1 MNKFRFVIAFFA
13 LSVCSGSFSQGR
25 GVLSLEECVNIALEH
40 NYGLRIVRN
49 QEEILKNNNTLG
61 NAGYLPVLDA
71 AVGYDGEL
79 VNTDSESS
87 SGQKTSHNGVY
98 NDGFDAGLD
107 LNWTIFNGFKI
118 RATRDKLELLQKQGE
133 LQTMI
138 VVENLV
144 GDITSEY
151 NNLIYQNLKLKS
163 LKYSIDLSQER
174 VRVVEA
180 RYQTGA
186 SSNLELQQAKVDL
199 NTDNYN
205 YLKQQEKV
213 IASRIAL
220 NKLLAADNTA
230 DLYAPVNLADTAIV
244 LREIDGLNVMLE
256 RMYNYNTELKLA
268 ANEIGVLEKERL
280 AVRSQ
285 NLPYLKFKAGY
296 GYNQRRY
303 EVSNTKKNETLGLNY
318 GLTLGMN
325 LFNGLNTKREL
336 HNAQLSIENS
346 KLEAESKLLN
356 LKEVFFNLYLL
367 YENNEKILNMEK
379 ENLVV
384 SKEYFERSMDK
395 YKLGALSGIEL
406 REAQQNLLN
415 AESRYLS
422 AEYEIKLCEI
432 SLRLLCG
439 EYSELFY
446 RDNKESQEESK

>member
-1 MNKFRFVIAFFA
+1 MNKFRLVIAFFA
-13 LSVCSGSFSQGR
+13 LSVCAGSFSQGQ

-87 SGQKTSHNGVY
+87 GGQKTSHNGVY

-118 RATRDKLELLQKQGE
+118 KATREKLELLQKQGE
-133 LQTMI
+133 LQTI
-138 VVENLV
+138 IAVENLV
-144 GDITSEY
+144 GDIISEY

-220 NKLLAADNTA
+220 NKLLAADNSA

-244 LREIDGLNVMLE
+244 LHKIDSLNVMLE
-256 RMYNYNTELKLA
+256 KLYEYNTELKLA
-268 ANEIGVLEKERL
+268 ANEIGVLEKERI

-336 HNAQLSIENS
+336 RNAQLSIENS

-356 LKEVFFNLYLL
+356 LKEAFFNLYLL

-415 AESRYLS
+415 AESRYLT
-422 AEYEIKLCEI
+422 AEYEIKLCEV

-439 EYSELFY
+439 EFSELFR
-446 RDNKESQEESK
+446 RDNKSAE

>member
-1 MNKFRFVIAFFA
+1 MNKFRLVIAFFA
-13 LSVCSGSFSQGR
+13 LSVCAGSFSQGQ

-71 AVGYDGEL
+71 AVAYDGEL

-87 SGQKTSHNGVY
+87 GGQKTSHNGVY
-98 NDGFDAGLD
+98 NGGFDAGLD

-118 RATRDKLELLQKQGE
+118 KATKEKLELLQKQGE
-133 LQTMI
+133 LQTI
-138 VVENLV
+138 IAVENLV
-144 GDITSEY
+144 GDIISEY

-220 NKLLAADNTA
+220 NKLLAADNSA

-244 LREIDGLNVMLE
+244 LHKIDSLNVMLE
-256 RMYNYNTELKLA
+256 KLYEYNTELKLA
-268 ANEIGVLEKERL
+268 ANEIGVLEKERV

-336 HNAQLSIENS
+336 RNAQLSIENS

-356 LKEVFFNLYLL
+356 LKEAFFNLYLL

-415 AESRYLS
+415 AESRYLT
-422 AEYEIKLCEI
+422 AEYEIKLCEV

-439 EYSELFY
+439 EFSELFR
-446 RDNKESQEESK
+446 RDNKSAE

>member
-1 MNKFRFVIAFFA
+1 MNKFRLVIAFFA
-13 LSVCSGSFSQGR
+13 LSVCAGSFSQGQ

-71 AVGYDGEL
+71 AVAYDGEL

-87 SGQKTSHNGVY
+87 GGQKTSHNGVY

-118 RATRDKLELLQKQGE
+118 KATKEKLELLQKQGE
-133 LQTMI
+133 LQTI
-138 VVENLV
+138 IAVENLV
-144 GDITSEY
+144 GDIISEY

-220 NKLLAADNTA
+220 NKLLAADNSA

-244 LREIDGLNVMLE
+244 LHKIDSLNVMLE
-256 RMYNYNTELKLA
+256 KLYEYNTELKLA
-268 ANEIGVLEKERL
+268 ANEIGVLEKERV

-336 HNAQLSIENS
+336 RNAQLSIENS

-356 LKEVFFNLYLL
+356 LKEAFFNLYLL

-415 AESRYLS
+415 AESRYLT
-422 AEYEIKLCEI
+422 AEYEIKLCEV

-439 EYSELFY
+439 EFSELFR
-446 RDNKESQEESK
+446 RDNKSAE

>member
-1 MNKFRFVIAFFA
+1 MNKFRLVIAFFA
-13 LSVCSGSFSQGR
+13 LSVCAGSFSQGQ

-71 AVGYDGEL
+71 AVAYDGEL

-87 SGQKTSHNGVY
+87 GGQKTSHNGVY

-118 RATRDKLELLQKQGE
+118 KATKEKLELLQKQGE
-133 LQTMI
+133 LQTI
-138 VVENLV
+138 IAVENLV
-144 GDITSEY
+144 GDIISEY

-220 NKLLAADNTA
+220 NKLLAADNSA

-244 LREIDGLNVMLE
+244 LHKIDSLNVMLE
-256 RMYNYNTELKLA
+256 KLYEYNTELKLA
-268 ANEIGVLEKERL
+268 ANEIGVLEKERV

-303 EVSNTKKNETLGLNY
+303 EVGNTKKNETLGLNY

-336 HNAQLSIENS
+336 RNAQLSIENS

-356 LKEVFFNLYLL
+356 LKEAFFNLYLL

-415 AESRYLS
+415 AESRYLT
-422 AEYEIKLCEI
+422 AEYEIKLCEV

-439 EYSELFY
+439 EFSELFR
-446 RDNKESQEESK
+446 RDNKSAE

>member
-1 MNKFRFVIAFFA
+1 MNKFRLVIAFFA
-13 LSVCSGSFSQGR
+13 LSVCAGSFSQGQ

-87 SGQKTSHNGVY
+87 GGQKTSHNGVY
-98 NDGFDAGLD
+98 NGGFDAGLD

-118 RATRDKLELLQKQGE
+118 KATKEKLELLQKQGE
-133 LQTMI
+133 LQTI
-138 VVENLV
+138 IAVENLV
-144 GDITSEY
+144 GDIISEY

-220 NKLLAADNTA
+220 NKLLAADNSA

-244 LREIDGLNVMLE
+244 LHKIDSLNVMLE
-256 RMYNYNTELKLA
+256 KLYEYNTELKLA
-268 ANEIGVLEKERL
+268 ANEIGVLEKERV

-336 HNAQLSIENS
+336 RNAQLSIENS

-356 LKEVFFNLYLL
+356 LKEAFFNLYLL

-415 AESRYLS
+415 AESRYLT
-422 AEYEIKLCEI
+422 AEYEIKLCEV

-439 EYSELFY
+439 EFSELFR
-446 RDNKESQEESK
+446 RDNKSAE

>member
-1 MNKFRFVIAFFA
+1 MNKFRLVIAFFA
-13 LSVCSGSFSQGR
+13 LSVCAGSFSQGQ

-71 AVGYDGEL
+71 AVAYDGEL

-87 SGQKTSHNGVY
+87 GGQKTSHNGVY

-118 RATRDKLELLQKQGE
+118 KATKEKLELLQKQGE
-133 LQTMI
+133 LQTI
-138 VVENLV
+138 IAVENLV
-144 GDITSEY
+144 GDIISEY

-220 NKLLAADNTA
+220 NKLLAADNSA

-244 LREIDGLNVMLE
+244 LHKIDSLNVMLE
-256 RMYNYNTELKLA
+256 KLYEYNTELKLA
-268 ANEIGVLEKERL
+268 ANEIGVLEKERV

-336 HNAQLSIENS
+336 RNVQLSIENS

-356 LKEVFFNLYLL
+356 LKEAFFNLYLL

-415 AESRYLS
+415 AESRYLT
-422 AEYEIKLCEI
+422 AEYEIKLCEV

-439 EYSELFY
+439 EFSELFR
-446 RDNKESQEESK
+446 RDNKSAE

>member
-1 MNKFRFVIAFFA
+1 MNKFRLVIAFFA
-13 LSVCSGSFSQGR
+13 LSVCAGSFSQGQ

-71 AVGYDGEL
+71 AVAYDGEL

-87 SGQKTSHNGVY
+87 GGQKTSHNGVY
-98 NDGFDAGLD
+98 NGGFDAGLD

-118 RATRDKLELLQKQGE
+118 KATKEKLELLQKQGE
-133 LQTMI
+133 LQTI
-138 VVENLV
+138 IAVENLV
-144 GDITSEY
+144 GDIISEY

-220 NKLLAADNTA
+220 NKLLAADNSA

-244 LREIDGLNVMLE
+244 LHKIDSLNVMLE
-256 RMYNYNTELKLA
+256 KLYEYNTELKLA
-268 ANEIGVLEKERL
+268 ANEIGVLEKERV

-303 EVSNTKKNETLGLNY
+303 EVGNTKKNETLGLNY

-336 HNAQLSIENS
+336 RNAQLSIENS

-356 LKEVFFNLYLL
+356 LKEAFFNLYLL

-415 AESRYLS
+415 AESRYLT
-422 AEYEIKLCEI
+422 AEYEIKLCEV

-439 EYSELFY
+439 EFSELFR
-446 RDNKESQEESK
+446 RDNKSAE

>member
-1 MNKFRFVIAFFA
+1 MNKFRLVIAFFA
-13 LSVCSGSFSQGR
+13 LSVCAGSFSQGQ

-71 AVGYDGEL
+71 AVAYDGEL

-87 SGQKTSHNGVY
+87 GGQKTSHNGVY

-118 RATRDKLELLQKQGE
+118 KATKEKLELLQKQGE
-133 LQTMI
+133 LQTI
-138 VVENLV
+138 IAVENLV
-144 GDITSEY
+144 GDIISEY

-220 NKLLAADNTA
+220 NKLLAADNSA

-244 LREIDGLNVMLE
+244 LHKIDSLNVMLE
-256 RMYNYNTELKLA
+256 KLYEYNTELRLA
-268 ANEIGVLEKERL
+268 ANEIGVLEKERV

-336 HNAQLSIENS
+336 RNAQLSIENS

-356 LKEVFFNLYLL
+356 LKEAFFNLYLL

-415 AESRYLS
+415 AESRYLT
-422 AEYEIKLCEI
+422 AEYEIKLCEV

-439 EYSELFY
+439 EFSELFH
-446 RDNKESQEESK
+446 RDNKSAE

>member
-1 MNKFRFVIAFFA
+1 MNKFRLVIAFFA
-13 LSVCSGSFSQGR
+13 LSVCAGSFSQGQ

-87 SGQKTSHNGVY
+87 GGQKTSHNGVY

-118 RATRDKLELLQKQGE
+118 KATREKLELLQKQGE
-133 LQTMI
+133 LQTI
-138 VVENLV
+138 IAVENLV
-144 GDITSEY
+144 GDIISEY

-220 NKLLAADNTA
+220 NKLLATDNSA

-244 LREIDGLNVMLE
+244 LHKIDSLNVMLE
-256 RMYNYNTELKLA
+256 KLYEYNTELKLA
-268 ANEIGVLEKERL
+268 ANEIGVLEKERI

-303 EVSNTKKNETLGLNY
+303 EVSNTKKSETLGLNY

-336 HNAQLSIENS
+336 RNAQLSIENS

-356 LKEVFFNLYLL
+356 LKEAFFNLYLL

-415 AESRYLS
+415 AESRYLT
-422 AEYEIKLCEI
+422 AEYEIKLCEV

-439 EYSELFY
+439 EFSELF
-446 RDNKESQEESK
+446 N

>member
-1 MNKFRFVIAFFA
+1 MNKFRLVIAFFA
-13 LSVCSGSFSQGR
+13 LSACAGSFSQGQS
-25 GVLSLEECVNIALEH
+25 VLSLEECVNIALEH

-71 AVGYDGEL
+71 AVAYDGEL

-87 SGQKTSHNGVY
+87 GGQKTSHNGVY

-118 RATRDKLELLQKQGE
+118 KATKEKLELLQKQGE
-133 LQTMI
+133 LQTI
-138 VVENLV
+138 IAVENLV
-144 GDITSEY
+144 GDIISEY

-220 NKLLAADNTA
+220 NKLLAADNSA

-244 LREIDGLNVMLE
+244 LHKIDSLNVMLE
-256 RMYNYNTELKLA
+256 KLYEYNTELKLA
-268 ANEIGVLEKERL
+268 ANEIGVLEKERV

-336 HNAQLSIENS
+336 RNAQLSIENS

-356 LKEVFFNLYLL
+356 LKEAFFNLYLL

-415 AESRYLS
+415 AESRYLT
-422 AEYEIKLCEI
+422 AEYEIKLCEV

-439 EYSELFY
+439 EFSELFR
-446 RDNKESQEESK
+446 RDNKSAE

>member
-1 MNKFRFVIAFFA
+1 MKMNKFRLVIAFFA
-13 LSVCSGSFSQGR
+13 LSVCAGSFSQGQ

-71 AVGYDGEL
+71 AVAYDGEL

-87 SGQKTSHNGVY
+87 GGQKTSHNGVY
-98 NDGFDAGLD
+98 NGGFDAGLD

-118 RATRDKLELLQKQGE
+118 KATKEKLELLQKQGE
-133 LQTMI
+133 LQTI
-138 VVENLV
+138 IAVENLV
-144 GDITSEY
+144 GDIISEY

-220 NKLLAADNTA
+220 NKLLAADNSA

-244 LREIDGLNVMLE
+244 LHKIDSLNVMLE
-256 RMYNYNTELKLA
+256 KLYEYNTELKLA
-268 ANEIGVLEKERL
+268 ANEIGVLEKERV

-303 EVSNTKKNETLGLNY
+303 EVGNTKKNETLGLNY

-336 HNAQLSIENS
+336 RNAQLSIENS

-356 LKEVFFNLYLL
+356 LKEAFFNLYLL

-415 AESRYLS
+415 AESRYLT
-422 AEYEIKLCEI
+422 AEYEIKLCEV

-439 EYSELFY
+439 EFSEFFI
-446 RDNKESQEESK
+446 RDNKSAE

>member
-1 MNKFRFVIAFFA
+1 MNKFRLVIAFFA
-13 LSVCSGSFSQGR
+13 LSVCSGSFSQGQ

-71 AVGYDGEL
+71 AVAYDGEL

-87 SGQKTSHNGVY
+87 GEQKTSHNGVY

-118 RATRDKLELLQKQGE
+118 KATREKLELLQKQGE
-133 LQTMI
+133 LQTI
-138 VVENLV
+138 IAVENLV
-144 GDITSEY
+144 GDIISEY

-220 NKLLAADNTA
+220 NKLLATDNSA

-244 LREIDGLNVMLE
+244 LHKIDSLNVMLE
-256 RMYNYNTELKLA
+256 KLYEYNTELKLA
-268 ANEIGVLEKERL
+268 ANEIGVLEKERI

-303 EVSNTKKNETLGLNY
+303 EVSNTKKSETLGLNY

-336 HNAQLSIENS
+336 RNAQLSIENS

-356 LKEVFFNLYLL
+356 LKEAFFNLYLL

-415 AESRYLS
+415 AESRYLT
-422 AEYEIKLCEI
+422 AEYEIKLCEV

-439 EYSELFY
+439 EFSELFI
-446 RDNKESQEESK
+446 RDNKSAE

>member
-1 MNKFRFVIAFFA
+1 MNKFRLVIAFFA
-13 LSVCSGSFSQGR
+13 LSVCAGSFSQGQ

-71 AVGYDGEL
+71 AVAYDGEL

-87 SGQKTSHNGVY
+87 DGQKTSHNGVY

-118 RATRDKLELLQKQGE
+118 KATKEKLELLQKQGE
-133 LQTMI
+133 LQTI
-138 VVENLV
+138 IAVENLV
-144 GDITSEY
+144 GDIISEY

-220 NKLLAADNTA
+220 NKLLAADNSA

-244 LREIDGLNVMLE
+244 LHKIDSLNVMLE
-256 RMYNYNTELKLA
+256 KLYEYNTELKLA
-268 ANEIGVLEKERL
+268 ANEIGVLEKERV

-336 HNAQLSIENS
+336 RNAQLSIENS

-356 LKEVFFNLYLL
+356 LKEAFFNLYLL

-415 AESRYLS
+415 AESRYLT
-422 AEYEIKLCEI
+422 AEYEIKLCEV

-439 EYSELFY
+439 EFSELFR
-446 RDNKESQEESK
+446 RDNKSAE

>member
-1 MNKFRFVIAFFA
+1 MNKFRLVIAFFA
-13 LSVCSGSFSQGR
+13 LSVCSGSFSQGQ

-87 SGQKTSHNGVY
+87 GGQKTSHNGVY

-118 RATRDKLELLQKQGE
+118 KATREKLELLQKQGE
-133 LQTMI
+133 LQTI
-138 VVENLV
+138 IAVENLV
-144 GDITSEY
+144 GDIISEY

-220 NKLLAADNTA
+220 NKLLATDNSA

-244 LREIDGLNVMLE
+244 LHKIDSLNVMLE
-256 RMYNYNTELKLA
+256 KLYEYNTELKLA
-268 ANEIGVLEKERL
+268 ANEIGVLEKERI

-303 EVSNTKKNETLGLNY
+303 EVSNTKKSETLGLNY

-336 HNAQLSIENS
+336 RNAQLSIENS

-356 LKEVFFNLYLL
+356 LKEAFFNLYLL

-415 AESRYLS
+415 AESRYLT
-422 AEYEIKLCEI
+422 AEYEIKLCEV

-439 EYSELFY
+439 EFSELF
-446 RDNKESQEESK
+446 N

>member
-1 MNKFRFVIAFFA
+1 MKMNKFRLVIAFFA
-13 LSVCSGSFSQGR
+13 LSVCAGSFSQGQ

-87 SGQKTSHNGVY
+87 GGQKTSHNGVY

-118 RATRDKLELLQKQGE
+118 KATREILELLQKQGE
-133 LQTMI
+133 LQTI
-138 VVENLV
+138 IAVENLV
-144 GDITSEY
+144 GDIISEY

-220 NKLLAADNTA
+220 NKLLATDNSA

-244 LREIDGLNVMLE
+244 LHKIDSLNVMLE
-256 RMYNYNTELKLA
+256 KLYEYNTELKLA
-268 ANEIGVLEKERL
+268 ANEIGVLEKERI

-303 EVSNTKKNETLGLNY
+303 EVSNTKKSETLGLNY

-336 HNAQLSIENS
+336 RNAQLSIENS

-356 LKEVFFNLYLL
+356 LKEAFFNLYLL

-395 YKLGALSGIEL
+395 
-406 REAQQNLLN
+406 
-415 AESRYLS
+415 
-422 AEYEIKLCEI
+422 
-432 SLRLLCG
+432 
-439 EYSELFY
+439 
-446 RDNKESQEESK
+446 

>member
-1 MNKFRFVIAFFA
+1 MNKFRLVIAFFA
-13 LSVCSGSFSQGR
+13 LSVCAGSFSQGQ

-71 AVGYDGEL
+71 AVAYDGEL

-87 SGQKTSHNGVY
+87 GGQKTSHNGVY

-118 RATRDKLELLQKQGE
+118 KATREKLELLQKQGE
-133 LQTMI
+133 LQTI
-138 VVENLV
+138 IAVENLV
-144 GDITSEY
+144 GDIISEY

-220 NKLLAADNTA
+220 NKLLAADNSA

-244 LREIDGLNVMLE
+244 LHKIDSLNVMLE
-256 RMYNYNTELKLA
+256 KLYEYNTELKLA
-268 ANEIGVLEKERL
+268 ANEIGVLEKERV

-336 HNAQLSIENS
+336 RNAQLSIENS

-356 LKEVFFNLYLL
+356 LKEAFFNLYLL

-415 AESRYLS
+415 AESRYLT
-422 AEYEIKLCEI
+422 AEYEIKLCEV

-439 EYSELFY
+439 EFSELFR
-446 RDNKESQEESK
+446 RDNKSAE